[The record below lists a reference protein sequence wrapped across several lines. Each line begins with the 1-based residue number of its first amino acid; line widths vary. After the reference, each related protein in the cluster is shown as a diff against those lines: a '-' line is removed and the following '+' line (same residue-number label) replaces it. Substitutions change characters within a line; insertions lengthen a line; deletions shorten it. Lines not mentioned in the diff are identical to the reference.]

1 MAGLVDIFIRPFGKS
16 HSQLVEEGKL
26 KVVGVP
32 SADCQSLFKKTPTY
46 NESKA
51 LKGFVFEM
59 WSGYFVRKDTPEYV
73 VQALHKALSEVAN
86 DPAVREALEAQSM
99 VVPRPQPLAS
109 MNKIYADNTARY
121 RGIAKAMNLQPE

>member
-1 MAGLVDIFIRPFGKS
+1 M
-16 HSQLVEEGKL
+16 
-26 KVVGVP
+26 VGVL
-32 SADCQSLFKKTPTY
+32 SADCQSMFKKAPTL

-59 WSGYFVRKDTPEYV
+59 WSGYFVRKDTPEAV

-99 VVPRPQPLAS
+99 IVPRPQPLAA